1 MKFLKYLILFL
12 TFTPLFAGNGSV
24 YSRFGFGEIFNT
36 HSARSLGMG
45 GLGSAI
51 TDVYNLNSYNP
62 ASWHKINLMRFDFGV
77 NFNGIKASDATGSHY
92 SSDYGF
98 SGFTIGIPVQRDLGI
113 TIVGGLLPVTAV
125 EYTIV
130 EQLTDGITGD
140 YEANYDGTGGLSK
153 AFIGA
158 SYKTPVGLI
167 IGGSFDYFSGK
178 MEYSSETN
186 FANSSSL
193 NNSKL
198 TTRYKN
204 RGVGF
209 SAGIMTED
217 LSELL
222 GLKTIKEVRLAA
234 NISYISKLNTDT
246 SFVKSTVAIGSKVT
260 EEATVET
267 KIPMKLGF
275 GLSFLVNDRYLIG
288 VDYLVQPWSKFKF
301 DGRKS
306 SNLRDLMKISAG
318 VEYADRTKKF
328 GSFWEQMI
336 YRCGLSYEQTQY
348 EINNEGINLYSVH
361 GGVSFPISPGNT
373 LDIGLQ
379 YGIRGT
385 TSSNLVK
392 ENIYK
397 ATVTLSFG
405 ELWFIRQ
412 DR

>member
-24 YSRFGFGEIFNT
+24 YSRFGFGEVFNT
-36 HSARSLGMG
+36 HSARRLGMG

-51 TDVYNLNSYNP
+51 TDVYN
-62 ASWHKINLMRFDFGV
+62 I
-77 NFNGIKASDATGSHY
+77 

-98 SGFTIGIPVQRDLGI
+98 SGFTIGIPVQKDLGI
-113 TIVGGLLPVTAV
+113 TIVGGLHPVTAV

-130 EQLTDGITGD
+130 EQLSDAITGD

-153 AFIGA
+153 AFFGA
-158 SYKTPVGLI
+158 SYKTPVGFI
-167 IGGSFDYFSGK
+167 IGGSFDYYPGK

-186 FANSSSL
+186 FTSSSSL

-204 RGVGF
+204 RGAGF
-209 SAGIMTED
+209 SAGIITED

-234 NISYISKLNTDT
+234 NLSYISKLNTDT
-246 SFVKSTVAIGSKVT
+246 AFIKSTVAIGSKIT

-301 DGRKS
+301 DGRNS

-361 GGVSFPISPGNT
+361 GGVSFPISPGNS